1 MVSTPKSGLSAGAC
15 AAATVPAHHQPADG
29 RVAAILAKLLHPSG
43 EEFLSLN
50 DFGAGV
56 GQYGHALRSKD
67 AGHRWHGFDGAG
79 NVGEVT
85 SNMVCAQNE
94 RGCGEELIMSLLPQV
109 SWFDLTFPNL
119 SLPVA
124 D

>member
-1 MVSTPKSGLSAGAC
+1 MYWLPHQHVVADCPIVETL
-15 AAATVPAHHQPADG
+15 HH
-29 RVAAILAKLLHPSG
+29 ILQRPG
-43 EEFLSLN
+43 GGFLSLN

-94 RGCGEELIMSLLPQV
+94 RGCGEELITSLLPQV